1 MFFAGET
8 ISTVGVDI
16 GDLTFEKMKSNRG
29 KVTFKTWDFGGQV
42 RLSLHWTL
50 VIAVIDA
57 GLKI

>member
-42 RLSLHWTL
+42 RRSLHWTW
-50 VIAVIDA
+50 A
-57 GLKI
+57 KQ